1 MGNPLAGLLPA
12 PACFSAP
19 SRSFRRRFG
28 PPYWNATTPLNF
40 RSTLGG
46 RYVWG
51 DASALFSR
59 NKMCDKGEWIIHSL
73 KKAIRNL
80 DLHLDPMDKEKGMRS
95 RLELSNH
102 FKVRK
107 RITLYG

>member
-59 NKMCDKGEWIIHSL
+59 NKMCDKGEEERNFSKENVPYDPTRCTTRWKYVGTALFKSL
-73 KKAIRNL
+73 STN
-80 DLHLDPMDKEKGMRS
+80 
-95 RLELSNH
+95 
-102 FKVRK
+102 RK
-107 RITLYG
+107 CW